1 MLRHQHYSDSSTTKL
16 KAELEQ
22 LNAETKTKGEKLRF
36 YQENDEDISPE
47 ELQKLKNELKALTNE
62 EASLTKECEASKKFT
77 PEYLQKLDQDKVY
90 LFQFILSF
98 KKSFRNC
105 VSKASIDGQITS
117 GTSLLLSKS
126 EIQPKPK

>member
-1 MLRHQHYSDSSTTKL
+1 MLRHQHYSDSSTAKL

-22 LNAETKTKGEKLRF
+22 LNAETKAKGEKLRF

-47 ELQKLKNELKALTNE
+47 ELQKLKNELKALTTE

-77 PEYLQKLDQDKVY
+77 PEYLQKLDQDKVCLL
-90 LFQFILSF
+90 LFISF
-98 KKSFRNC
+98 KMAFRNC
-105 VSKASIDGQITS
+105 ASKVSIDGLTTS
-117 GTSLLLSKS
+117 GTSLLSSKS